1 MTDSIT
7 RRAAMGLLIAAP
19 MGATPVSLWAS
30 EGPVTGDI
38 VLGDENAP
46 VTVIEYASFTCPHCA
61 RFHQNTWPEFK
72 TNYIDTGKV
81 KFIMREVY
89 FDRFGLWAS
98 EIARC
103 AGPAG
108 FYPLA
113 DQFLKAQSK
122 WTSVPQDQIK
132 NELKKIGRLNGLS
145 NEAMDQCM
153 DDDAFGKTL
162 FDNYEKNARADD
174 VQSTPTFIIN
184 GDKVSGNMPY
194 PEFSALID
202 KYL

>member
-1 MTDSIT
+1 MIDCIT
-7 RRAAMGLLIAAP
+7 RRTAMGLLAAASLIAAP
-19 MGATPVSLWAS
+19 IAAWAS

-46 VTVIEYASFTCPHCA
+46 VTVIEYSSFTCPHCA

-72 TNYIDTGKV
+72 KNYVDTGKV
-81 KFIMREVY
+81 KFILREVY

-103 AGPAG
+103 GGAAG

-113 DQFLKAQSK
+113 GQFLKAQSR
-122 WTSVPQDQIK
+122 WSSAPQDQIQ

-145 NEAMDQCM
+145 NDAMDKCIADQ
-153 DDDAFGKTL
+153 AFGEEL
-162 FDNYEKNARADD
+162 FANYEKNARADD

-184 GDKVSGNMPY
+184 GEKVSGNMPY
-194 PEFSALID
+194 PEFAALID
-202 KYL
+202 KHL